1 MDELELLKKDWN
13 KDSDEFTIYS
23 EQEIYKMIQQ
33 NSTSAAKLLFLIGLA
48 EMLIWTGYGY
58 FYHQFP
64 VERTVVFLV
73 FFVLVIYLYQ
83 RMKAESTSIALMK
96 TILNLRNTILGYAG
110 ISLLLIIVDNIFHF
124 NEYTRDFMAGIHDG
138 GSGNPYR
145 TTHPDTFV
153 PEFGNYVIFGI
164 VLFAVLCLLYVI
176 YKKTYGKVLTNLKKN
191 YRELSRAE

>member
-13 KDSDEFTIYS
+13 KDSDVFTIYS

-48 EMLIWTGYGY
+48 EMLIWTVYGY
-58 FYHQFP
+58 FYHRFP

-96 TILNLRNTILGYAG
+96 TILNLRNAILGYAG
-110 ISLLLIIVDNIFHF
+110 MSLLLIIVDNILHF

-138 GSGNPYR
+138 ASGNPYR
-145 TTHPDTFV
+145 TTHQDTIV

-164 VLFAVLCLLYVI
+164 VLFALLCLLYVI
-176 YKKTYGKVLTNLKKN
+176 YKKTYGRVLANLRKN
-191 YRELSRAE
+191 YKELSRAE

>member
-48 EMLIWTGYGY
+48 EMLIWTVYGY
-58 FYHQFP
+58 FYHRFP

-96 TILNLRNTILGYAG
+96 TILNLRNAIFGYAG
-110 ISLLLIIVDNIFHF
+110 MSLLLIIVDNILHF

-138 GSGNPYR
+138 ASGNPYR
-145 TTHPDTFV
+145 TTHQDTIV

-164 VLFAVLCLLYVI
+164 VLFALLCLLYVI
-176 YKKTYGKVLTNLKKN
+176 YKKTYGKVLANLRKN
-191 YRELSRAE
+191 YKELSRAE